1 MTSRGKGAE
10 YGFERICESM
20 TDGLVET
27 LVHTMEGSALPEV
40 IVFVISMLPIVEL
53 RGGILAAKLLGV
65 DLLPAFLICGVGTL
79 LPVPFLLLFVRKVF
93 DLLRKTRF
101 VTAVR
106 SLEAKAQRSIRKI
119 NSYRTL
125 GLLAFVAIPLPGTGA
140 WTGCLAAVFMN
151 MSFKYALISVV
162 CGTLLADGIMCLL
175 SYGVLGAFL

>member
-1 MTSRGKGAE
+1 
-10 YGFERICESM
+10 M

-27 LVHTMEGSALPEV
+27 LVHAMEGSALPEV

-65 DLLPAFLICGVGTL
+65 DLLPAFLICGAGTL

-119 NSYRTL
+119 NSYRT
-125 GLLAFVAIPLPGTGA
+125 PLPGTGA